1 MRSVT
6 SSEPDPIKNVYRTTV
21 MPLGFRGLL
30 VGLMAANLI
39 IVCAWDY
46 CIVNKMFRKFGSK
59 VANDSIKV

>member
-1 MRSVT
+1 
-6 SSEPDPIKNVYRTTV
+6 

-59 VANDSIKV
+59 VANDSSKV